1 MYQMIYHPR
10 NKEQKIVETLHSR
23 AKAEEFLSLR
33 ETLAKAMN
41 FYTVKES
48 GVLKILDNNKQVG
61 VYFFKKVNEE

>member
-10 NKEQKIVETLHSR
+10 NKEQKIVETVQSR

-41 FYTVKES
+41 FYTVKEN

>member
-10 NKEQKIVETLHSR
+10 NKEQKIVETVQSR

-41 FYTVKES
+41 FYTVKEN
-48 GVLKILDNNKQVG
+48 GVLKILDNNKQIG